1 MYMTDKTGLVFQVLP
16 IVLMVPLNLGLSWWF
31 IGLVG
36 AAGPVLG
43 SAISVA
49 LCQLVPNLWYVSRD
63 LGRRR
68 AEAAAGVGRD
78 APSDADG
85 ATAAA
90 GLDVDEQ
97 RGDETA
103 TDQAIAERA
112 VAERAAD
119 ERSGADH
126 RTGDHHRAGDDE
138 KEAR

>member
-1 MYMTDKTGLVFQVLP
+1 
-16 IVLMVPLNLGLSWWF
+16 
-31 IGLVG
+31 
-36 AAGPVLG
+36 VLG

-68 AEAAAGVGRD
+68 AEAAAVGVVD
-78 APSDADG
+78 ESADG
-85 ATAAA
+85 AGATADA

-112 VAERAAD
+112 VAERAAE
-119 ERSGADH
+119 ERARDG
-126 RTGDHHRAGDDE
+126 RTGDDE